1 MSLIFFQSL
10 IIAVFSFGTA
20 IFYALSCIERP
31 VINLWLNQR
40 KVIGN
45 HDIIRFIHNELK
57 KLIPLLP
64 PSNGFV
70 IAIGTI
76 SMIFQC
82 VLTNW
87 SFFSIVIITFYW
99 LSMLF
104 IIFIGKINEAINDV
118 KNTNSNDN
126 IVNVKRGLSKLIKL
140 HHQGLFANL
149 FTVILQII
157 FTTIN

>member
-10 IIAVFSFGTA
+10 IIAVFSFGTV

-31 VINLWLNQR
+31 VINLWLNQC

-64 PSNGFV
+64 PSN
-70 IAIGTI
+70 
-76 SMIFQC
+76 
-82 VLTNW
+82 
-87 SFFSIVIITFYW
+87 
-99 LSMLF
+99 
-104 IIFIGKINEAINDV
+104 
-118 KNTNSNDN
+118 DN
-126 IVNVKRGLSKLIKL
+126 IVNVKTGLSKLFKL